1 MDLAK
6 DGELAI
12 AMKLHRD
19 SSFLLDEETT
29 KIADRLKK
37 YQDHSYPETVR
48 LMIYQP
54 NGSKQ
59 WHIQAMQFFVDRDD
73 HKIARFL
80 ADAPLTNSA
89 LHCAEFFKE
98 LWSALEA
105 LPSEVVKSFHSSS

>member
-29 KIADRLKK
+29 KIADRLKE
-37 YQDHSYPETVR
+37 YQDQPYPDTVR

-54 NGSKQ
+54 NGRQ

-80 ADAPLTNSA
+80 ADAPLTNNA
-89 LHCAEFFKE
+89 LHRAEFFKE
-98 LWSALEA
+98 LWSKLEV
-105 LPSEVVKSFHSSS
+105 LPSEVAKSFRSPS